1 MILRTLL
8 VLMPVFAFAA
18 EPVKTDLFT
27 ANEGGYE
34 TYRIPGI
41 IVTKKGTVLVYCEA
55 RKNAKGDWGA
65 IDVVLRRSTDGGKI
79 FEPMRR
85 LVDPPQVERN
95 PVAAKQNLGKQG
107 GVTVNNPVMIADAS
121 GAVHFL
127 YCVEYA
133 RCFYA
138 RSDDDGATFSAPV
151 EITPAF
157 ESLRSQYDWKVLAT
171 GPGHGIQLRNGRLIV
186 PVWLSTGTGGHAHRP
201 SCVSTIYSDDSG
213 KIWRAGEIVV
223 HTSKEI
229 PNPSET
235 VAVELNDG
243 NVMFNMRSEAAKHR
257 RLASISKDGAGGWS
271 KPVFDEGLYEPVCFG
286 SIVRLDSKR
295 IAFLNPAGP
304 DAAKNENPKI
314 SRQNLTLRISSDE
327 GKTWPQVKL
336 IQDGIAAYSDMAV
349 MADGTLLAFYEA
361 GGVNNQ
367 QYHTAA
373 LRLAR
378 IRVE

>member
-1 MILRTLL
+1 MPIRCLL
-8 VLMPVFAFAA
+8 LIVSFTALAA

-41 IVTKKGTVLVYCEA
+41 VVTKKGTVLVYCEA
-55 RKNAKGDWGA
+55 RKLARGDWGA
-65 IDVVLRRSTDGGKI
+65 IDVVLRRSTDGGKT

-138 RSDDDGATFSAPV
+138 RSDDDGVNFSAPV

-157 ESLRSQYDWKVLAT
+157 EALRGQYDWKVLAT

-213 KIWRAGEIVV
+213 KTWRAGEIVV
-223 HTSKEI
+223 HTSPEI

-243 NVMFNMRSEAAKHR
+243 NVMFNIRSEAAKHR
-257 RLASISKDGAGGWS
+257 RLVSVSKDGAGGWG
-271 KPVFDEGLYEPVCFG
+271 KPAFDEGLYEPVCFG
-286 SIVRLDSKR
+286 SIVRLDEKR

-327 GKTWPQVKL
+327 GKTWPTATL
-336 IQDGIAAYSDMAV
+336 LQDGIAAYSDMAV
-349 MADGTLLAFYEA
+349 LPDGTLLAFYEA

-373 LRLAR
+373 LRLAL

>member
-8 VLMPVFAFAA
+8 VLLPVFVFAA
-18 EPVKTDLFT
+18 EPVKTDLFV
-27 ANEGGYE
+27 AGEGGYE

-55 RKNAKGDWGA
+55 RKSAKGDWGA
-65 IDVVLRRSTDGGKI
+65 IDIVLRRSSDGGKT
-79 FEPMRR
+79 FDAMRKI
-85 LVDPPQVERN
+85 VEPPQVERN
-95 PVAAKQNLGKQG
+95 PVAARQNLGKQG
-107 GVTVNNPVMIADAS
+107 GVTLNNPVMIADPG

-138 RSDDDGATFSAPV
+138 RSDDEGATFSAPV

-157 ESLRSQYDWKVLAT
+157 EALRPQYDWKVLAT
-171 GPGHGIQLRNGRLIV
+171 GPGHGIHLRNGRLIV

-201 SCVSTIYSDDSG
+201 SCVSTIFSDDSG
-213 KIWRAGEIVV
+213 KTWRAGEIVV
-223 HTSKEI
+223 HTSKDI

-243 NVMFNMRSEAAKHR
+243 RILLNIRSEAARHR
-257 RLASISKDGAGGWS
+257 RLVSVSKDGAGGWS
-271 KPVFDEGLYEPVCFG
+271 APVFDEGLYEPVCFG
-286 SIVRLDSKR
+286 SIVRLDEQR

-314 SRQNLTLRISSDE
+314 SRQNLTLRISNDE
-327 GKTWPQVKL
+327 GKTWRMAIL
-336 IQDGIAAYSDMAV
+336 LQDGIAAYSDMAV
-349 MADGTLLAFYEA
+349 LSDGTLLAFYEA

-367 QYHTAA
+367 PYHTAA

-378 IRVE
+378 GKR